1 MKLIVL
7 GSSSAG
13 NCYILENNE
22 EVLLIEAGLP
32 MKYINE
38 ALDFDYSKVSGCL
51 VSHRHGDHCLSL
63 DKLDGLVDIYC
74 GIDVAEHK
82 GLKLYTEVEPLKAYR
97 VGGFYVIPF
106 EVYHDVP
113 CLGYFIGHKDLGKL
127 VFITD
132 SAYSEYTFKG
142 VNHLLVECNYDAD
155 SLNAAITSG
164 VTPAFQRSRLIST
177 HMELNETINIINNNI
192 DEGLENIVLLHL
204 SPRNSNEDFMV
215 SKITESIGLKPY
227 VAKPGLEVE
236 LTERPY

>member
-1 MKLIVL
+1 MKLRVL

-13 NCYILENNE
+13 NCYILENDE

-82 GLKLYTEVEPLKAYR
+82 NIKFFTEAVPLKHYMI
-97 VGGFYVIPF
+97 GGFYVIPF
-106 EVYHDVP
+106 EVCHDVP

-132 SAYSEYTFKG
+132 SAYSDYTFKG
-142 VNHLLVECNYDAD
+142 VNHIMVECNYDID
-155 SLNAAITSG
+155 SLDEAIKKG
-164 VTPAFQRSRLIST
+164 VTPSFQKNRLIQT
-177 HMELNETINIINNNI
+177 HMELNETINVIKNNI
-192 DEGLENIVLLHL
+192 DEGVENIILLHL
-204 SPRNSNEDFMV
+204 SPRNSNELLMMEKV
-215 SKITESIGLKPY
+215 TNSIGLKPY
-227 VAKPGLEVE
+227 VARTGLEVE